1 MIVHEN
7 EYMFLDGSAVKFIA
21 YREDKNYFFE
31 ARVPDSYW
39 NSDVETGLL
48 HKEAQEWAVETA
60 LIHFGLNQKDY
71 FTPPNPWEERLCVV
85 LIPLTNVPDYVKDN
99 PANYWYDFEWETWTE
114 IN

>member
-71 FTPPNPWEERLCVV
+71 FTPPNPWEERHSV
-85 LIPLTNVPDYVKDN
+85 NVN
-99 PANYWYDFEWETWTE
+99 PSKQCSGLRKGQPSQLLV
-114 IN
+114 